1 MFLRNAWY
9 VAASEA
15 ELGEDLY
22 PVTLLSESVVLYR
35 KSDGTPVALEDACPH
50 RKLPLSLGRR
60 RAITLSVVTMA

>member
-50 RKLPLSLGRR
+50 Q
-60 RAITLSVVTMA
+60 